1 MAESPLERLK
11 RLAKEKKEAA
21 ASVVAA
27 PVTQPEV
34 IKSVGLAETK
44 VAILRMQL
52 MAEDTGDGN
61 QASGGL
67 ESSAPENAGSGVSL
81 EQTSNGGELNPDQ
94 PGERTLGSEAGSS
107 VAENSPLD
115 PTSSNNNSSSLSS
128 SSKHPLAMEFAELEQ
143 ALLTKDPSFKTIL
156 RQVHRHLATDPDL
169 VTQMTEAEIQSI
181 VSGLVVMANAEVV
194 EPAKAKTLKAK
205 VAAAKKATIDVDD
218 L

>member
-27 PVTQPEV
+27 PEVSVAQPVDSV
-34 IKSVGLAETK
+34 IKS
-44 VAILRMQL
+44 
-52 MAEDTGDGN
+52 EDTGDGN

-67 ESSAPENAGSGVSL
+67 ESSPAEVTSPETAL
-81 EQTSNGGELNPDQ
+81 EQTSNGGELVKAEHGIQ
-94 PGERTLGSEAGSS
+94 SGETGEGSS
-107 VAENSPLD
+107 VAENAPLD
-115 PTSSNNNSSSLSS
+115 PTSSDNNSSSLSS
-128 SSKHPLAMEFAELEQ
+128 SSTHPLAMEFAELEQ
-143 ALLTKDPSFKTIL
+143 ALLTKDPGFKTVL